1 MKEIKRLGGATP
13 VLRGPDHNVT
23 SAVPHQAPTEP
34 FVSNMDR
41 HRQRFMSGKLM
52 LRELTY
58 TVQLDQ
64 NPNALV
70 LPRLRLE
77 VRDDLPVWVPPRRRR
92 RKRINPLPNLS
103 RRRFLVTKKL
113 ARWMRKIVEL
123 LAGERRHLRVLM
135 VQDAEA
141 APLEWEGK
149 CESCGMTFSVKGIWS
164 APERMPEL
172 GGQAFLRE
180 CNAPDE
186 AILTRVMMPRPGVK
200 ARRRWLRIPRIAPP
214 R

>member
-1 MKEIKRLGGATP
+1 MKEIKRLGGDTP
-13 VLRGPDHNVT
+13 ALRGPDHNVT
-23 SAVPHQAPTEP
+23 PPVSHQAPTEP

-41 HRQRFMSGKLM
+41 HRQRFMGGKLA

-58 TVQLDQ
+58 QVQLDQ
-64 NPNALV
+64 NPDRLV

-92 RKRINPLPNLS
+92 RKRRQVLPNLS
-103 RRRFLVTKKL
+103 RHKYLVTKKL
-113 ARWMRKIVEL
+113 ARWMKRIVEL
-123 LAGERRHLRVLM
+123 LAGERRHMRVLM

-149 CESCGMTFSVKGIWS
+149 CESCGATFSVKGIWS
-164 APERMPEL
+164 VPDRLPEL
-172 GGQAFLRE
+172 GGRAFLRD
-180 CNAPDE
+180 CDAPDE
-186 AILTRVMMPRPGVK
+186 AILTRVMMPRPGLK
-200 ARRRWLRIPRIAPP
+200 TTRKWLRVRRIAPP